1 MKTILNK
8 LTLLSFVAIFAFAF
22 TACNDVADPLGSDS
36 EFMSE
41 TFNQDAFKK
50 GNGNGNG
57 NGNRP
62 FGNALDNGGKIY
74 VCKFVSTP
82 DVNERLKRGN
92 KGLVHV
98 SPNTLRNV
106 GLANFPEVSIGD
118 SWTDRHGNST
128 VIDPELGA
136 RVLGSG
142 DYTEEELRAACEGDF
157 GGEDEEEEE
166 EFDGEEDRSSGGT
179 KKGGR

>member
-41 TFNQDAFKK
+41 TFNQDAFKN

-62 FGNALDNGGKIY
+62 FGNALDNKGKIY
-74 VCKFVSTP
+74 VCKFVDIP
-82 DVNERLKRGN
+82 GQNERLKKGN

-118 SWTDRHGNST
+118 EWTDRHGLSR
-128 VIDPELGA
+128 VIDPLVGA
-136 RVLGSG
+136 AALNGDDVDVEDACSG
-142 DYTEEELRAACEGDF
+142 DDIT
-157 GGEDEEEEE
+157 GGGGTVIII
-166 EFDGEEDRSSGGT
+166 DGEGW
-179 KKGGR
+179 